1 MKKEEKC
8 LVEIC
13 RSFAYKLNVPGKYE
27 SRDFFASQKVEC
39 YEEEA
44 EKKSEQLYEFVRNEV
59 MKSVATYQFDNE
71 PKRADEKKA
80 VKQGS
85 QFRERISQ
93 ETQII
98 EEGRGESKE
107 SEANQRFAQEVDN
120 LNL

>member
-1 MKKEEKC
+1 MTKDK
-8 LVEIC
+8 LVELA
-13 RSFAYKLNVPGKYE
+13 RSFSFKLNVGNYQ
-27 SRDFFASQKVEC
+27 SRDFFCSQKAEC
-39 YEEEA
+39 SEKDA
-44 EKKSEQLYEFVRNEV
+44 EKVSEKLHDFCRNEV

-85 QFRERISQ
+85 QFRQRISQ

-98 EEGRGESKE
+98 EEGREENKE